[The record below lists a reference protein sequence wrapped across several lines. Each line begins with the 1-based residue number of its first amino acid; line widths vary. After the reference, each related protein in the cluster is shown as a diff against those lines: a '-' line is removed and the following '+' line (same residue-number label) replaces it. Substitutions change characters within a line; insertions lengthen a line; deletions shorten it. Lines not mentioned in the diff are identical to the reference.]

1 MLLATCLLFIQLHF
15 FFAVSSSSFL
25 RRFQTGVCEGRKNDF
40 KCTDC
45 SNKNCGQSQVR
56 TGTCSGTANGYQCN
70 VCSNLFCAGQGTY
83 RAGTCAGA
91 TDGFTCEKQPTCE
104 DTETYVAFIPH
115 PRYKTTIKPPSLR
128 QCACLPFP
136 LWVSSVVV
144 VTNLSECKTTSQH
157 PCLLS

>member
-1 MLLATCLLFIQLHF
+1 M
-15 FFAVSSSSFL
+15 

-83 RAGTCAGA
+83 RAGTCAGT
-91 TDGFTCEKQPTCE
+91 TDGFTCERQPTCK

-115 PRYKTTIKPPSLR
+115 PRYRTTKPPSIR
-128 QCACLPFP
+128 Q
-136 LWVSSVVV
+136 
-144 VTNLSECKTTSQH
+144 
-157 PCLLS
+157 